1 MLTLKKLLVA
11 FDGSEYAMKAFDY
24 ALELSNLS
32 PEPTHEI
39 FVLSVAQPPEPADIV
54 EVDAIID
61 AATEHYEEL
70 FKELRQK
77 AAAANVKLTTEVAV
91 GHPAEQIV
99 HYADEKGC
107 EMVIMGHRGKSLMD
121 RWRIGSISKR
131 VITYAHCTVTIV
143 R

>member
-11 FDGSEYAMKAFDY
+11 FDGSPYSMKAFDF

-32 PEPTHEI
+32 PVPSHDI
-39 FVLSVAQPPEPADIV
+39 IVLPVVQVPEPADLV

-61 AATEHYEEL
+61 TATQHYEDM

-77 AAAANVKLTTEVAV
+77 GVAANVPITTEIAV
-91 GHPAEQIV
+91 GHPADQIV

-107 EMVIMGHRGKSLMD
+107 DMVILGHRGKSLMD
-121 RWRIGSISKR
+121 RWKLGSVSKR
-131 VITYAHCTVTIV
+131 VTSYAPCTVTIV